1 MFRFRPLTQADAE
14 AIAAWSYSDEY
25 AFYDWS
31 ADADD
36 ERELLTPALR
46 ADAYAAVDDE
56 AGELVGF
63 FSFKQPQPGTVELG
77 LGLRPDHTG
86 RGLGTPFVEAGLA
99 YARREYAPQRFTLA
113 VASFNQRAIAVYER
127 AGFERSRT
135 YLHRTNG
142 SDWEFVEMQRPA

>member
-14 AIAAWSYSDEY
+14 AIAGWSYPGEY

-46 ADAYAAVDDE
+46 AAAYAAVDGE
-56 AGELVGF
+56 AGQLVGF
-63 FSFKQPQPGTVELG
+63 FPFKQPPAGRGGLG
-77 LGLRPDHTG
+77 LGLPPDPPG

-99 YARREYAPQRFTLA
+99 YARRE
-113 VASFNQRAIAVYER
+113 
-127 AGFERSRT
+127 
-135 YLHRTNG
+135 
-142 SDWEFVEMQRPA
+142 